1 MENLVSIKDKAAK
14 AMIRGDWA
22 GALKHLLLAKEAA
35 PKDTYVA
42 LKIGD
47 MHQRLGAKPDAVAA
61 YKTAAALFAKAGFL
75 VKAISINKIILSID
89 PEEKD
94 VQKVLAKLYDAQRSE
109 MGMNESSPEPPVLEL
124 TEEIS
129 LDVDLARLDP
139 NKLPRTPL
147 LSDLT
152 GLEVDALIDELV
164 PVFAAAGTIICREGE
179 PAESMFLIVDGVV
192 KISSRDKEGKPL
204 WLTNLVEGDFFGDFG
219 LLGDGIRH
227 ADVEALEDTE
237 LLRFGREQLTRVVEQ
252 HPRVQEVLFFFYKQR
267 VVDTLLAKN
276 SLFRGLTPEQR
287 KELLSMAALEIH
299 DDGSRIIQE
308 GDDGEH
314 LFIIKSG
321 SVRVFTGLSG
331 KRIELASLHPG
342 DLFGEI
348 SVLTGA
354 PTTANVESVGRV
366 ELVKFSRREILQI
379 AQDHPRLSHV
389 LGEMKEHR
397 IQDTIRRIQTEGFV

>member
-1 MENLVSIKDKAAK
+1 MKNLVKIKDKAAK

-22 GALKHLLLAKEAA
+22 GALKQLLLAKEAA
-35 PKDTYVA
+35 PRDTYVA

-89 PEEKD
+89 PGERA

-109 MGMNESSPEPPVLEL
+109 MGMSDSAPEAPVLEL

-152 GLEVDALIDELV
+152 GPEVDALIDELV
-164 PVFAAAGTIICREGE
+164 PVVAAAGTIICREGE
-179 PAESMFLIVDGVV
+179 PAESMFLIVEGLV

-204 WLTNLVEGDFFGDFG
+204 WLTNLVEGDFFGEFG

-227 ADVEALEDTE
+227 ADVEAVEDTE
-237 LLRFGREQLTRVVEQ
+237 LLRFGREQLARVVER

-276 SLFRGLTPEQR
+276 FLFRGLTPEQR
-287 KELLSMAALEIH
+287 KGLLSMAALEIH

-321 SVRVFTGLSG
+321 LVRVFTGMSG
-331 KRIELASLHPG
+331 KRIDLASLHPG

-366 ELVKFSRREILQI
+366 ELVKFSRREVLQI
-379 AQDHPRLSHV
+379 AEEYPRLSHV

-397 IQDTIRRIQTEGFV
+397 IHDTIRRIQTEGFV